1 MRNFRRSGRGE
12 NCRSFHK
19 YRSMPH
25 LQNDMHFPGAYDE
38 VWKIHCFLPVP
49 GTNEPRPVMQPLYLR
64 HPVHWSSGEVQ
75 HGWLREVL
83 DNQAS
88 EKETSAGL
96 GVK

>member
-1 MRNFRRSGRGE
+1 
-12 NCRSFHK
+12 
-19 YRSMPH
+19 
-25 LQNDMHFPGAYDE
+25 MHFSDAYDE

-49 GTNEPRPVMQPLYLR
+49 GINQPRPMMQPLYLR
-64 HPVHWSSGEVQ
+64 HQVHWSSGEVR

-83 DNQAS
+83 DNQAP